1 MRTTRSDG
9 AIGAGANFCGGGE
22 NFCGGVCIAA
32 ATAVAAITT
41 VSRRGI
47 LIMMGPS
54 LTSRRNLLRWAK
66 SGGAMRKR
74 PILAALV
81 FLILAP
87 GIAAAQGQSQGRGRG
102 SGSSGSSGGG
112 GTEVQASA
120 TVIFTSGDHDTFRN
134 YFTSHKIIAEPL
146 PPGIA
151 KNVARGKALPPGIA
165 KKALPADLVLTL
177 GPRVQPGVTFAI
189 AGDRVVALKS
199 GLVID
204 VMVGVFK

>member
-1 MRTTRSDG
+1 MSKRL
-9 AIGAGANFCGGGE
+9 IP
-22 NFCGGVCIAA
+22 
-32 ATAVAAITT
+32 AT
-41 VSRRGI
+41 
-47 LIMMGPS
+47 LI
-54 LTSRRNLLRWAK
+54 
-66 SGGAMRKR
+66 
-74 PILAALV
+74 V
-81 FLILAP
+81 LILAP
-87 GIAAAQGQSQGRGRG
+87 GIAANQGRSQGRGNT
-102 SGSSGSSGGG
+102 SSGSSG
-112 GTEVQASA
+112 TDAKASV
-120 TVIFTSGDHDTFRN
+120 TVVFTSGDHDTFRN
-134 YFTSHKIIAEPL
+134 YFTSHKITAEPL